1 MADLTRAGLP
11 GRVRVNR
18 PVRRTD
24 RRAPV
29 VILLGLAG
37 VAGLAALARARAGRR
52 KAGAA
57 GPAAP
62 RPAGTALLAATSL
75 AAAALDLRRGRSK
88 GVVRLVGPAMSLV
101 AAAGRL
107 SGRGGAFARARAAL
121 QIVSAG
127 SGLVRLGS
135 NLFGE
140 GERNAQPAGGAAARF
155 GAPGALSAAALAG
168 LAADLA
174 SLAASAEPGGDPI
187 AGARRRLGVAAALL
201 AASVLTDSAME
212 HYRGGYY
219 NAAMFVPPVTAGLS
233 LLASLQAISGEAA
246 LRPARDAVHATA
258 IAVGV
263 IGLGFHAYNIG
274 KRPGG
279 VSWLNLFYAAP
290 FGAPAAMSLAGMV
303 GFAAERLDPG
313 KPAAEQRLLGLPFAR
328 AMAALVGVGIAGTIT
343 EVALLHFRGAF
354 HNPAMWLPLSVPP
367 TAAAL
372 MLKTAL
378 AGPDPAWLARGALWG
393 TAALGVA
400 GVGFHAYGISR
411 NMGGWYNWSQ
421 NILAGPPLPAPPSF
435 SALALAGLGVLDL
448 IKAGR

>member
-1 MADLTRAGLP
+1 MGDLTHTGPP
-11 GRVRVNR
+11 GRVRVNP

-24 RRAPV
+24 RRAPL

-37 VAGLAALARARAGRR
+37 VAGLAVLARARGAGR
-52 KAGAA
+52 GPQAA
-57 GPAAP
+57 ETPAP
-62 RPAGTALLAATSL
+62 RLAGTALLAATSL
-75 AAAALDLRRGRSK
+75 AATALDLRRGRSA
-88 GVVRLVGPAMSLV
+88 GGARLVGPALSLL

-107 SGRGGAFARARAAL
+107 TGRGGALAGARAAL
-121 QIVSAG
+121 QLVSAG
-127 SGLVRLGS
+127 SGLIRLGS

-140 GERNAQPAGGAAARF
+140 GKRDARPAKGAAARL

-168 LAADLA
+168 LAAELVA
-174 SLAASAEPGGDPI
+174 LTAPAGPGADSV
-187 AGARRRLGVAAALL
+187 AGARRLMGIAAALL
-201 AASVLTDSAME
+201 AASVLTDSATE

-219 NAAMFVPPVTAGLS
+219 NVAMFVPPVTAGLS
-233 LLASLQAISGEAA
+233 LLASLQASSGETA
-246 LRPARDAVHATA
+246 LRPARDAAHATA

-290 FGAPAAMSLAGMV
+290 FGAPAAMSLAGMI

-313 KPAAEQRLLGLPFAR
+313 KPAAEQRLAGLPLAR
-328 AMAALVGVGIAGTIT
+328 AMAALVGVGIAGTVT

-372 MLKTAL
+372 MLKAAL
-378 AGPDPAWLARGALWG
+378 AGPDPAWLTRGALWG
-393 TAALGVA
+393 TVVLGVA

-448 IKAGR
+448 IEAGR